1 MKFVRAKTV
10 TREYYEDAL
19 HIANATIKKVDVV
32 ASWNF
37 KYLVNLAR
45 IRKYNAVNL
54 TEGYSIIEIRTP
66 REIIG

>member
-1 MKFVRAKTV
+1 
-10 TREYYEDAL
+10 
-19 HIANATIKKVDVV
+19 VDIV

-37 KYLVNLAR
+37 KYLVNLDR

-54 TEGYSIIEIRTP
+54 KEGYSLIEIRTP